1 MKNLKSIFLESN
13 DNFLDKEIDLIK
25 NDLSERSICSK
36 LGQYLKVEID
46 KKEEFKKYHID
57 AEYNRNYGEIKTILD
72 ENEEIIKITC
82 DLIMHS
88 RGELKNDNLI
98 ALEMKKSSR
107 PNKEKISDK
116 KRLIELTNPA
126 NRSNIKHVKTYS
138 LGIYYEI
145 NINIREI
152 LLEFYIGGEKID
164 KQILDISKLF

>member
-1 MKNLKSIFLESN
+1 MPDLKKIFLKAN

-46 KKEEFKKYHID
+46 KREDFKKYHID
-57 AEYNRNYGEIKTILD
+57 AEYNRNYGEIKTILG

-88 RGELKNDNLI
+88 RGEEKNDNLI
-98 ALEMKKSSR
+98 ALEMKKSTR
-107 PNKEKISDK
+107 PSKDKISDK
-116 KRLIELTNPA
+116 KRLMELTNLE
-126 NRSNIKHVKTYS
+126 NQNNIEHVKTYL

-145 NINIREI
+145 ERSRREI
-152 LLEFYIGGEKID
+152 LLEFYIEGKKKDEL
-164 KQILDISKLF
+164 ILNINNLF

>member
-1 MKNLKSIFLESN
+1 MRDLKSIFLESN

-57 AEYNRNYGEIKTILD
+57 AEYNRNYGEIKTILG
-72 ENEEIIKITC
+72 ENEDIIKITC

-145 NINIREI
+145 NINSREI

-164 KQILDISKLF
+164 KQILNISKLF